1 MSRPAVSK
9 AKSTPHAYSTSFHS
23 QLTETASYPLYA
35 ATFASSK
42 PGVLIV
48 GGGGG
53 AGRHGVKN
61 KISVFDFTSRAP
73 EIEPCAE
80 IEASQDDSVTSLAGL
95 GAKDGLIVYA
105 GLCIPGDVVDAFV
118 EYRSAWLIRQ

>member
-1 MSRPAVSK
+1 M
-9 AKSTPHAYSTSFHS
+9 FDFQNCS
-23 QLTETASYPLYA
+23 QLTVTASYPLYA

-42 PGVLIV
+42 PGVLVV

-73 EIEPCAE
+73 NVEPVAE
-80 IEASQDDSVTSLAGL
+80 IEASQDDSVQSLAGL
-95 GAKDGLIVYA
+95 GTKDGLIVYA
-105 GLCIPGDVVDAFV
+105 GGCDHGDKGVGMRELC
-118 EYRSAWLIRQ
+118 